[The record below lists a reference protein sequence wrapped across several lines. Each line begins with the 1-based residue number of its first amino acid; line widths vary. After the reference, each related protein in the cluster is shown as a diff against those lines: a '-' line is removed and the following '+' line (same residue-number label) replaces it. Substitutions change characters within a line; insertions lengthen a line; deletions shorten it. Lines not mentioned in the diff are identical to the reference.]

1 MPFLLLCSMH
11 FLRSL
16 SLCFNVSLEF
26 VSYIEFK
33 SEWEFCSNKS
43 TPVATTKKHISSHK
57 CKAFY
62 CEAKLHKAT
71 TKLSR
76 RRHYL
81 DYAYLFE
88 ETPRWSVSIKGGGF
102 AVVFGLTRGAESK
115 TWARG
120 QLKYYATRVLCG
132 PKHNRKMAQFFRI
145 LM

>member
-1 MPFLLLCSMH
+1 MRLKQTSSPPVFNQKHALYTIRLDAL
-11 FLRSL
+11 FAELK
-16 SLCFNVSLEF
+16 LCFNVSLEF
-26 VSYIEFK
+26 VSYTEFK

-43 TPVATTKKHISSHK
+43 TPIATTKKHISSHK

-81 DYAYLFE
+81 DYVYLFE

-120 QLKYYATRVLCG
+120 QLKYYAT
-132 PKHNRKMAQFFRI
+132 
-145 LM
+145 